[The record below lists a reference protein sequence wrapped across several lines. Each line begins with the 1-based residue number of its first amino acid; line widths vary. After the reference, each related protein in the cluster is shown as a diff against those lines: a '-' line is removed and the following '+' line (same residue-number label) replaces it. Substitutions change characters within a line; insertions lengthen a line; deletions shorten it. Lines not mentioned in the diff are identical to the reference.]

1 MVRMTKC
8 ITVSTA
14 AEKERILNILVEN
27 NIPYRVKMDNVNQ
40 SISFSGFGGVNSVK
54 ISYAFY
60 VKKEHVPSFLSE
72 EVHYPNKKARNLLD
86 FVLF

>member
-14 AEKERILNILVEN
+14 AEKERILNLLVEN

-40 SISFSGFGGVNSVK
+40 SMTFSGFGSVNSVK
-54 ISYAFY
+54 ISY
-60 VKKEHVPSFLSE
+60 
-72 EVHYPNKKARNLLD
+72 LLCEKRSGG
-86 FVLF
+86 

>member
-14 AEKERILNILVEN
+14 VEKERILNLLVEN

-40 SISFSGFGGVNSVK
+40 SMTFSGFGSVNSVK
-54 ISYAFY
+54 ISYTFY
-60 VKKEHVPSFLSE
+60 VKKDQVDEALFLIRGGTLS
-72 EVHYPNKKARNLLD
+72 
-86 FVLF
+86 

>member
-14 AEKERILNILVEN
+14 AEKERILNLLVEN

-40 SISFSGFGGVNSVK
+40 SMTFSGFGGVNSVK
-54 ISYAFY
+54 ISYTFY
-60 VKKEHVPSFLSE
+60 EKKDQVDEALFLIRGGTLS
-72 EVHYPNKKARNLLD
+72 
-86 FVLF
+86 

>member
-40 SISFSGFGGVNSVK
+40 ANTFGGYGIGGVNSVK
-54 ISYAFY
+54 ITYTFY
-60 VKKEHVPSFLSE
+60 VKKDQLDEALFLIRGGTLS
-72 EVHYPNKKARNLLD
+72 
-86 FVLF
+86 

>member
-14 AEKERILNILVEN
+14 AEKERILSLLVEH
-27 NIPYRVKMDNVNQ
+27 NIPYRVKMDNVHQ

-54 ISYAFY
+54 LAYTFY
-60 VKKEHVPSFLSE
+60 VKKDQVEEALFLIRGGTLS
-72 EVHYPNKKARNLLD
+72 
-86 FVLF
+86 

>member
-14 AEKERILNILVEN
+14 AEKERILNLLVEN

-40 SISFSGFGGVNSVK
+40 SMTFSGFGSVNSVK
-54 ISYAFY
+54 ISYTFY
-60 VKKEHVPSFLSE
+60 VKKDRVDEALFLIRGGTLS
-72 EVHYPNKKARNLLD
+72 
-86 FVLF
+86 

>member
-14 AEKERILNILVEN
+14 AEKERILNLLVEN

-40 SISFSGFGGVNSVK
+40 SMTFSGFGGVNSVK
-54 ISYAFY
+54 ISYIFY
-60 VKKEHVPSFLSE
+60 VKKDQVDEALFLIRGGTLS
-72 EVHYPNKKARNLLD
+72 
-86 FVLF
+86 

>member
-14 AEKERILNILVEN
+14 AEKERILNLLVEN

-40 SISFSGFGGVNSVK
+40 SMTFSGFGGVNSVK
-54 ISYAFY
+54 ISYTLY
-60 VKKEHVPSFLSE
+60 VKKDQVDEALFLIRGCTLS
-72 EVHYPNKKARNLLD
+72 
-86 FVLF
+86 

>member
-14 AEKERILNILVEN
+14 AEKERILNLLVEN

-40 SISFSGFGGVNSVK
+40 SMTFSGFGGVNSVK
-54 ISYAFY
+54 ISYNFY
-60 VKKEHVPSFLSE
+60 VKKDQVDEDLFLIRGCTLS
-72 EVHYPNKKARNLLD
+72 
-86 FVLF
+86 

>member
-14 AEKERILNILVEN
+14 AEKERILNLLVEN

-40 SISFSGFGGVNSVK
+40 SMTFSSFGSVNSVK
-54 ISYAFY
+54 ISYTFY
-60 VKKEHVPSFLSE
+60 VKKDQVDEALFLIRGGTLS
-72 EVHYPNKKARNLLD
+72 
-86 FVLF
+86 

>member
-14 AEKERILNILVEN
+14 KKKERILNLLVEN

-40 SISFSGFGGVNSVK
+40 SMTFSGFGGVNSVK
-54 ISYAFY
+54 ISYTFY
-60 VKKEHVPSFLSE
+60 VKKDQVDEALFLIRGGTLS
-72 EVHYPNKKARNLLD
+72 
-86 FVLF
+86 

>member
-14 AEKERILNILVEN
+14 AEKERILNLLVEN

-40 SISFSGFGGVNSVK
+40 SMSMTFSGFGGVNSVK
-54 ISYAFY
+54 ISYTFY
-60 VKKEHVPSFLSE
+60 VKKDQVDEALFLIRGGTLS
-72 EVHYPNKKARNLLD
+72 
-86 FVLF
+86 

>member
-40 SISFSGFGGVNSVK
+40 SVSFSGFGGVNSVK
-54 ISYAFY
+54 ISYTVY
-60 VKKEHVPSFLSE
+60 VKKDQVEEALFLIRGGTLS
-72 EVHYPNKKARNLLD
+72 
-86 FVLF
+86 

>member
-14 AEKERILNILVEN
+14 AEKERILNLLVEN

-40 SISFSGFGGVNSVK
+40 SMTFSGFGGVNSVK
-54 ISYAFY
+54 ISYTLY
-60 VKKEHVPSFLSE
+60 VKKDQVDEALFLIRGGTLS
-72 EVHYPNKKARNLLD
+72 
-86 FVLF
+86 

>member
-14 AEKERILNILVEN
+14 AEKEHILNLLVEN

-40 SISFSGFGGVNSVK
+40 SMTFSGFGGVNSVK
-54 ISYAFY
+54 ISYTFY
-60 VKKEHVPSFLSE
+60 LKKDQVDEALFLVRAGTLS
-72 EVHYPNKKARNLLD
+72 
-86 FVLF
+86 

>member
-14 AEKERILNILVEN
+14 AEKERILNLLVEN

-40 SISFSGFGGVNSVK
+40 SMTFSGFGSVNSVK
-54 ISYAFY
+54 ISYTFY
-60 VKKEHVPSFLSE
+60 VKKDQVDEALFLFRGGTLS
-72 EVHYPNKKARNLLD
+72 
-86 FVLF
+86 

>member
-14 AEKERILNILVEN
+14 AEKERILNLLVEN

-40 SISFSGFGGVNSVK
+40 SMTFSGFGSVNSVK
-54 ISYAFY
+54 ISYSFY
-60 VKKEHVPSFLSE
+60 VKKDQVDEALFLIRGGTLS
-72 EVHYPNKKARNLLD
+72 
-86 FVLF
+86 

>member
-14 AEKERILNILVEN
+14 AEKERILNLLVEN

-40 SISFSGFGGVNSVK
+40 SMTFSGFGSVNSVK
-54 ISYAFY
+54 ISYTFY
-60 VKKEHVPSFLSE
+60 VKKDQVDEALFLIRGGTLS
-72 EVHYPNKKARNLLD
+72 
-86 FVLF
+86 

>member
-60 VKKEHVPSFLSE
+60 VKKEHVDEALFLIRGGTLS
-72 EVHYPNKKARNLLD
+72 
-86 FVLF
+86 

>member
-40 SISFSGFGGVNSVK
+40 SMTFSGFGGVNSVK
-54 ISYAFY
+54 ISYTFY
-60 VKKEHVPSFLSE
+60 VQKDQVDEALFLIRGGTLS
-72 EVHYPNKKARNLLD
+72 
-86 FVLF
+86 

>member
-40 SISFSGFGGVNSVK
+40 SISFSGFGGVNSVN
-54 ISYAFY
+54 ISYTFY
-60 VKKEHVPSFLSE
+60 VKKEHVDEALFLIRGGTLS
-72 EVHYPNKKARNLLD
+72 
-86 FVLF
+86 

>member
-40 SISFSGFGGVNSVK
+40 SMSMTFSGFGGVNSVK
-54 ISYAFY
+54 ISYTFY
-60 VKKEHVPSFLSE
+60 VKKEQVDEALFLIRGGTLS
-72 EVHYPNKKARNLLD
+72 
-86 FVLF
+86 

>member
-14 AEKERILNILVEN
+14 AEKEHILNLLVEN

-40 SISFSGFGGVNSVK
+40 SMTFSGFGSVNSVK
-54 ISYAFY
+54 ISYTFY
-60 VKKEHVPSFLSE
+60 VKKDQVDEALFLIRGGTLS
-72 EVHYPNKKARNLLD
+72 
-86 FVLF
+86 

>member
-54 ISYAFY
+54 ISYPCY
-60 VKKEHVPSFLSE
+60 VKKEHVDEALFLIRGGTLS
-72 EVHYPNKKARNLLD
+72 
-86 FVLF
+86 

>member
-40 SISFSGFGGVNSVK
+40 SMTFSGFGSVNSVK
-54 ISYAFY
+54 ISYTFY
-60 VKKEHVPSFLSE
+60 VKKDQVDEALFLIRGGTLS
-72 EVHYPNKKARNLLD
+72 
-86 FVLF
+86 

>member
-54 ISYAFY
+54 ISYM
-60 VKKEHVPSFLSE
+60 
-72 EVHYPNKKARNLLD
+72 
-86 FVLF
+86 

>member
-40 SISFSGFGGVNSVK
+40 SISFSGFGGVNSAK
-54 ISYAFY
+54 ISYTFY
-60 VKKEHVPSFLSE
+60 VKKEHVDEALFLIRGGTLS
-72 EVHYPNKKARNLLD
+72 
-86 FVLF
+86 

>member
-14 AEKERILNILVEN
+14 AEKERILNLLVEN

-40 SISFSGFGGVNSVK
+40 SMTFSGFGSVNSVK
-54 ISYAFY
+54 ISYTFY
-60 VKKEHVPSFLSE
+60 VKKDQVDEALFLIRGGTLS
-72 EVHYPNKKARNLLD
+72 K
-86 FVLF
+86 

>member
-54 ISYAFY
+54 ISYTFY
-60 VKKEHVPSFLSE
+60 VKQEHVDEALFLIRGGTLS
-72 EVHYPNKKARNLLD
+72 
-86 FVLF
+86 

>member
-40 SISFSGFGGVNSVK
+40 SMTFS
-54 ISYAFY
+54 YTFY
-60 VKKEHVPSFLSE
+60 VKKDQVDEALFLIRGGTLS
-72 EVHYPNKKARNLLD
+72 
-86 FVLF
+86 

>member
-14 AEKERILNILVEN
+14 AEKERLLNLLVEN

-40 SISFSGFGGVNSVK
+40 RMSMTFSGFGGVNSVK
-54 ISYAFY
+54 ISYTFY
-60 VKKEHVPSFLSE
+60 VKKDQVDEALFLIRGGTLS
-72 EVHYPNKKARNLLD
+72 
-86 FVLF
+86 

>member
-14 AEKERILNILVEN
+14 AEKERILNLLVEN

-40 SISFSGFGGVNSVK
+40 SMTFSGFGGVNSVK
-54 ISYAFY
+54 ISYTFY
-60 VKKEHVPSFLSE
+60 VKKGQVDEALFLIRGGTLS
-72 EVHYPNKKARNLLD
+72 
-86 FVLF
+86 